1 MTRSIDNGQTW
12 SKGVEFESGIV
23 PTRRFLVYLPPFPG
37 MAVTPDGTIYTAWF
51 DGRNGD
57 EDVFLKKSTDGGATW
72 SAPLRVNDNPLKDNT
87 SQYMPRVAVSDNG
100 RVDVLFYD
108 RRRDS
113 RNVMTDVELAS
124 STDGGKTFTNRRVSS
139 VSFDSRVGPIV
150 SELHGADFGTRLG
163 LDSWGDTA
171 AAAWTDT
178 REGNEADG
186 AQDIGASRITFA
198 SSVPFLAKWPVI
210 ALLFVIGAAALLLAL
225 REVRRA
231 PPVTETKETA
241 KA

>member
-1 MTRSIDNGQTW
+1 
-12 SKGVEFESGIV
+12 
-23 PTRRFLVYLPPFPG
+23 
-37 MAVTPDGTIYTAWF
+37 
-51 DGRNGD
+51 
-57 EDVFLKKSTDGGATW
+57 
-72 SAPLRVNDNPLKDNT
+72 
-87 SQYMPRVAVSDNG
+87 
-100 RVDVLFYD
+100 YD
-108 RRRDS
+108 RRRDT

-163 LDSWGDTA
+163 LDSWGDNTA
-171 AAAWTDT
+171 TAWTDT

-231 PPVTETKETA
+231 PPVTDTTETA
-241 KA
+241 TA